1 MRLNVLDKLPKREHA
16 QAKLLLCR
24 IPYSQSRKEAERLRS
39 IFSTWCHERAHQA
52 ASETLERD
60 WERMVTFYHF
70 PREHWQHLRTTN
82 PVESPFAA
90 LRLRT
95 DAAKR
100 YKRVD
105 RATAVIWKMLMIAEK
120 RFRRLKA
127 PRLMRNVYLGT
138 LYMDGMAIEATVE
151 EVAA

>member
-1 MRLNVLDKLPKREHA
+1 M
-16 QAKLLLCR
+16 
-24 IPYSQSRKEAERLRS
+24 
-39 IFSTWCHERAHQA
+39 
-52 ASETLERD
+52 
-60 WERMVTFYHF
+60 
-70 PREHWQHLRTTN
+70 
-82 PVESPFAA
+82 ESPFAA

-105 RATAVIWKMLMIAEK
+105 RATAVIWKMLMVAEK

-127 PRLMRNVYLGT
+127 PEVMSAVYDGAK
-138 LYMDGMAIEATVE
+138 YIDGMAIEAAVE

>member
-1 MRLNVLDKLPKREHA
+1 M
-16 QAKLLLCR
+16 
-24 IPYSQSRKEAERLRS
+24 
-39 IFSTWCHERAHQA
+39 
-52 ASETLERD
+52 
-60 WERMVTFYHF
+60 MTFYQF

-120 RFRRLKA
+120 RFRRLTA
-127 PRLMRNVYLGT
+127 PELMRDVYDGAQ
-138 LYMDGMAIEATVE
+138 YVDGMAIDATVE

>member
-1 MRLNVLDKLPKREHA
+1 M
-16 QAKLLLCR
+16 
-24 IPYSQSRKEAERLRS
+24 
-39 IFSTWCHERAHQA
+39 
-52 ASETLERD
+52 
-60 WERMVTFYHF
+60 
-70 PREHWQHLRTTN
+70 
-82 PVESPFAA
+82 
-90 LRLRT
+90 RLRT

-127 PRLMRNVYLGT
+127 PEVMRDVYDGAQ
-138 LYMDGMAIEATVE
+138 YVDGMAIDDTVE